1 MLQIIN
7 SAGQEVPSKTLVIIP
22 HPGKDKNKILELLEP
37 LKGKVKR
44 EWFPPYFYNCLP
56 LNIGNQ
62 YGFIVK
68 AAKDFS
74 VIWNGGENNS
84 DMTVTMEQDANPTQL
99 VASHFGHGILTIQNA
114 WRYATSPG
122 VNLMTISPPNY
133 IKDGTTHLTGV
144 VETDNLRQDFT
155 FNIRI
160 NEPNTLITYKAG
172 EPVGA
177 FIPIPRYYADN
188 FEIAFAED
196 IYTQEQISAEHD
208 TLNEFSRIR
217 STVDIVNVGGVGRRY
232 FKGIDAWGN
241 KFPDHQRK

>member
-1 MLQIIN
+1 MDIIN
-7 SAGQEVPSKTLVIIP
+7 SLGQEVPPKTLVVVP
-22 HPGKDKNKILELLEP
+22 HPHKDKNKILELLEP
-37 LKGKVKR
+37 LKGKIKR
-44 EWFPPYFYNCLP
+44 EWFSPYFYNCLP

-74 VIWNGGENNS
+74 VIWNGGDS
-84 DMTVTMEQDANPTQL
+84 HLDMKITMENDSDPIQL

-133 IKDGTTHLTGV
+133 IKDGTTHMTGV

-155 FNIRI
+155 FNIKI
-160 NEPNTLITYKAG
+160 NEPNRLIEYKAG

-177 FIPIPRYYADN
+177 FIPIPRYYADEFN
-188 FEIAFAED
+188 LSFADEIYSE
-196 IYTQEQISAEHD
+196 EQIAAEHD

-241 KFPDHQRK
+241 KFSDHQRK